1 MITHR
6 TSLRS
11 AARSAALVLLVAA
24 ASSCGMQPPFDG
36 TRDDPAAYGSWI
48 APQGERHFVDADGQR
63 ASIRF
68 RRPDLILQ
76 RGSGTLVLREVTRA
90 DGVRIVA
97 EKDRFVVDLGG
108 KRALAWDADRVRV
121 DGETFRIPRD
131 GVSDLVVGLPATD
144 LDGILRRGG
153 GVSVA
158 GARFFAT
165 DNGDLRIETTD
176 GPIIVSDVVGSG
188 GLQFRIDDAEL
199 PLIDFTLPDGSVA
212 RLRAAGLEI
221 GADLLKPG
229 QRL

>member
-1 MITHR
+1 
-6 TSLRS
+6 
-11 AARSAALVLLVAA
+11 
-24 ASSCGMQPPFDG
+24 
-36 TRDDPAAYGSWI
+36 
-48 APQGERHFVDADGQR
+48 
-63 ASIRF
+63 
-68 RRPDLILQ
+68 
-76 RGSGTLVLREVTRA
+76 
-90 DGVRIVA
+90 
-97 EKDRFVVDLGG
+97 
-108 KRALAWDADRVRV
+108 VRV
-121 DGETFRIPRD
+121 DDETFRIPRD

-212 RLRAAGLEI
+212 RLRAAGARDRRRPAEARPAPLNPR
-221 GADLLKPG
+221 ATTPP
-229 QRL
+229 RAP